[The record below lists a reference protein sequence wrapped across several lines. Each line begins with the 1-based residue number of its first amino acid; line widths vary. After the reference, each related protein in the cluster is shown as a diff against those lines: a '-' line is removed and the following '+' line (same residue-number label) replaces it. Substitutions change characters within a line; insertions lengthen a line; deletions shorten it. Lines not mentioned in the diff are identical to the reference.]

1 MARSK
6 TRRVIVTLAAMTPLL
21 AACNAI
27 LGISDFSKGECAGGG
42 ACDGTS
48 SSSGGFDG
56 GQDAPTDAPINV
68 VDARGVDPVSW
79 AQWKMPNYPTTAD
92 SGPNVNLEN
101 LKDNGVDEVQDL
113 ITGLTW
119 RKVKAEEHT
128 PLTWDNAKDFCTD
141 KGAGYRLPTRIELV
155 TLLNLDPEHG
165 SVRANA
171 LLGLQSSPYWTTSLE
186 RTIDPQS
193 SALRISTKHW
203 VVNFDAT
210 QNGLPVIRLDE
221 LQTASVI
228 CVKGKS

>member
-6 TRRVIVTLAAMTPLL
+6 TRRAIVGLAAMTPLL

-27 LGISDFSKGECAGGG
+27 LGISDFKKAECAGGDV
-42 ACDGTS
+42 CESSS

-68 VDARGVDPVSW
+68 IDARGVDPVSW
-79 AQWKMPNYPTTAD
+79 AQWKMPNYPTAAD
-92 SGPNVNLEN
+92 SGPNVNLES
-101 LKDNGVDEVQDL
+101 LADAGDDVKDNVTE
-113 ITGLTW
+113 LTW
-119 RKVKAEEHT
+119 RRVRADEHT
-128 PLTWDNAKDFCTD
+128 ALAWENAKDFCKD

-165 SVRANA
+165 DVRANA
-171 LLGLQSSPYWTTSLE
+171 VFGLQSTPYWTTSRE
-186 RTIDPQS
+186 RTIDPQT

-210 QNGLPVIRLDE
+210 QSGQPVIRLDE
-221 LQTASVI
+221 LQTAGVI

>member
-42 ACDGTS
+42 VCDGTS

-68 VDARGVDPVSW
+68 IDARGVDPVSW
-79 AQWKMPNYPTTAD
+79 AQWKMPNYPTASD
-92 SGPNVNLEN
+92 SGPNDNLEKLTN
-101 LKDNGVDEVQDL
+101 VADEVQDT

-119 RKVKAEEHT
+119 RKVKADEHAA
-128 PLTWDNAKDFCTD
+128 LTWANAKDFCTD
-141 KGAGYRLPTRIELV
+141 KGTGYRLPTRIELV
-155 TLLNLDPEHG
+155 TILNLDPEHG
-165 SVRANA
+165 DVRANA
-171 LLGLQSSPYWTTSLE
+171 FFGLQSSPYWTTSLE
-186 RTIDPQS
+186 RTIDPQT

-210 QNGLPVIRLDE
+210 QSGQPVIRLDE
-221 LQTASVI
+221 LQSAGVI
-228 CVKGKS
+228 CVKGKP